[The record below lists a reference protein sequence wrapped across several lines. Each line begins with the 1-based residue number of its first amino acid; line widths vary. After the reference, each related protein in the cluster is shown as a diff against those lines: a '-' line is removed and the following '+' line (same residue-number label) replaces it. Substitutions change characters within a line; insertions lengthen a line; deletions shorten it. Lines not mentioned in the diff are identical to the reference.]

1 MLCLFLLP
9 LLGAS
14 RRHARVNS
22 DRLVDAEQTIDDAK
36 EVVADIKLKD
46 AISTELKQV
55 LKDLGLTKDLVRV
68 LKLAPK
74 LYVQADRIEKDAKRT
89 LRRLLAKRGAAK
101 GASGAPRPPAAPA
114 KPQPPAK
121 K

>member
-36 EVVADIKLKD
+36 EIVADIKLKE
-46 AISTELKQV
+46 AISGELKQV

-89 LRRLLAKRGAAK
+89 LRRLLSKRRATK
-101 GASGAPRPPAAPA
+101 GAGAPGAPAAPRAPAAPA
-114 KPQPPAK
+114 KK
-121 K
+121 